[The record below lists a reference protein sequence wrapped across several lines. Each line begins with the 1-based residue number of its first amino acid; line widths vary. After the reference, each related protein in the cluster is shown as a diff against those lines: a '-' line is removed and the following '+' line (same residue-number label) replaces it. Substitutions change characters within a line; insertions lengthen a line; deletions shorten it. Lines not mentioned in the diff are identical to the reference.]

1 MNIAPVAQ
9 LFTTGRILII
19 AAVLVV
25 SAYVYGRID
34 GRKLAEANYK
44 NNVAAAEQ
52 RVRKEERKIA
62 EVYEKQ
68 NRQLQ
73 AEYNKLQQDIAVKGS
88 KLDDV
93 FEVGGNPNCVLTD
106 DQLRALE
113 DAAAGSQ
120 RRSN

>member
-1 MNIAPVAQ
+1 VLMPMAQ
-9 LFTTGRILII
+9 IFTTGRIVI
-19 AAVLVV
+19 AAVVLII
-25 SAYVYGRID
+25 SAYWFGRVD
-34 GRKLAEANYK
+34 GRKLAESNY
-44 NNVAAAEQ
+44 NDNVIAAEQ
-52 RVRKEERKIA
+52 RVRKEEQKIA
-62 EVYEKQ
+62 EVYAKQ

-73 AEYNKLQQDIAVKGS
+73 ADYNKLQNEIAVKGS

-93 FEVGGNPNCVLTD
+93 FEGSGNPNCVLTD